1 MKEIFTRILSNR
13 WLMLLFVIGI
23 LLLVFGAS
31 GGLGGNLSANSGSNA
46 VLSHAITPLATG
58 TQATSSVKVTSSAL
72 SSTMAFEQ
80 YVDRELERMIDQ
92 IAGIRDAMV
101 MVSVGTTWQA
111 TYGQNTNASLQTTVS
126 GTGSNRS
133 ETTSQTKSS
142 TFVLVPDANGN
153 QTPIVVDDQLPKI
166 TGVFVIAKA
175 NDPIKMRADV
185 TGAIEDVLGI
195 PSFTITVLER
205 KA

>member
-13 WLMLLFVIGI
+13 WLMILFVIGI

-31 GGLGGNLSANSGSNA
+31 GGLGGNLISSSGSNT
-46 VLSHAITPLATG
+46 VQSNTVTPSVTG
-58 TQATSSVKVTSSAL
+58 THVTGSLKVTSTAL

-101 MVSVGTTWQA
+101 MVSVGTTWQT
-111 TYGQNTNASLQTTVS
+111 TYGQNSNASMQTTVS

-142 TFVLVPDANGN
+142 TIVLVPDANGN

-175 NDPIKMRADV
+175 NDPIRMRADV
-185 TGAIEDVLGI
+185 TSAIEDVLGI

-205 KA
+205 RA